1 MNQPIP
7 DINLLLNADEIA
19 ALGGPSKRTLERLRQ
34 EGGGPPYVRWGQKP
48 IRYRAIDYRAW
59 LEANCFK
66 HAAEERILIT
76 KLGQRG

>member
-1 MNQPIP
+1 MNHSSP
-7 DINLLLNADEIA
+7 DINQLLSADEIA

-34 EGGGPPYVRWGQKP
+34 EGGGPPYVRWGQKL

-66 HAAEERILIT
+66 HAAEERIFVS